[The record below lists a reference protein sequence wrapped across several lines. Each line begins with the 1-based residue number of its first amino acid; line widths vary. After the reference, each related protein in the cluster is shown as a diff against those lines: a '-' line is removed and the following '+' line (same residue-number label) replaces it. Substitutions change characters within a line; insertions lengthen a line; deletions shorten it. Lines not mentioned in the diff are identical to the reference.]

1 MPNVGGKKFS
11 YTPAGKKA
19 AIRHSKQ
26 TGQSVKSAYKK
37 GGRVKMS
44 KGGYSS
50 FGDADGFHTEP
61 WVNSDGYPTGGIDVK
76 D

>member
-1 MPNVGGKKFS
+1 
-11 YTPAGKKA
+11 
-19 AIRHSKQ
+19 
-26 TGQSVKSAYKK
+26 
-37 GGRVKMS
+37 MS

-50 FGDADGFHTEP
+50 FGDAEGFHTEP